1 MSRPSRLLALALLAA
16 LACGSAAQASAKQSG
31 PNNSNLNSDLFYQL
45 LVGELSA
52 QSGDNGSAYALM
64 LDAAH
69 KTNSPRLYERAVE
82 LALQARNGESA
93 LEAAQS
99 WARAYPTS
107 LDANRYLLQI
117 LIGLN
122 RIAETQEPLRRGLAA
137 LPPAERAAAI
147 DLVPRYYAR
156 ATDRPLTASVV
167 EKALASELG
176 NRATGPAAWASIGV
190 LRLQANDAD
199 GALEA
204 ARRGVALNPKAQ
216 EPVLLALAMMNAK
229 RPAAEALVQKY
240 LSGQPQAEIRMAYT
254 RNLLNAQ
261 RYADAY
267 AQTLLLNAE
276 KPDMA
281 EAWLVRGSLE
291 LQDKK
296 VAQAESSLKTYV
308 AMKSVPADAAPSEMD
323 RGLVQA
329 YLLLAQ
335 IAEQNQ
341 RPDEALAYLSRID
354 SPQDALRV
362 QSRRAAILAHQGKL
376 AEARAL
382 IRSTPETQ
390 PEDARAKI
398 SAEVQL
404 LREARQYQ
412 DAYEVLYNATAQYP
426 EDMDLVYDQAM
437 MAEKIGRP
445 DEMEVLLRRVI
456 ATKPDY
462 HHAYNALG
470 YSFADRGVRLVEARE
485 LITKALEFA
494 PNDPFIV
501 DSLAWVE
508 FRSGNPAEAARLL
521 QGAYKARPDAEIAAH
536 LGEVLWSLGQR
547 DEANTVWAA
556 GLALS
561 PENETLLETMK
572 RLRGKP

>member
-1 MSRPSRLLALALLAA
+1 
-16 LACGSAAQASAKQSG
+16 
-31 PNNSNLNSDLFYQL
+31 
-45 LVGELSA
+45 
-52 QSGDNGSAYALM
+52 
-64 LDAAH
+64 
-69 KTNSPRLYERAVE
+69 
-82 LALQARNGESA
+82 
-93 LEAAQS
+93 
-99 WARAYPTS
+99 
-107 LDANRYLLQI
+107 
-117 LIGLN
+117 
-122 RIAETQEPLRRGLAA
+122 
-137 LPPAERAAAI
+137 
-147 DLVPRYYAR
+147 
-156 ATDRPLTASVV
+156 
-167 EKALASELG
+167 
-176 NRATGPAAWASIGV
+176 
-190 LRLQANDAD
+190 
-199 GALEA
+199 
-204 ARRGVALNPKAQ
+204 
-216 EPVLLALAMMNAK
+216 
-229 RPAAEALVQKY
+229 
-240 LSGQPQAEIRMAYT
+240 MAYT

-296 VAQAESSLKTYV
+296 TAQAESSLKTYV
-308 AMKSVPADAAPSEMD
+308 ALKPAPADAAPSEMD

-341 RPDEALAYLSRID
+341 RPDEAMAYLGRID

-456 ATKPDY
+456 AAKPDY
-462 HHAYNALG
+462 YHAYNALG
-470 YSFADRGVRLVEARE
+470 YSFADRGVRLTEARE
-485 LITKALEFA
+485 LVTKSLEFA

-536 LGEVLWSLGQR
+536 LGEVLWSLGQH

-556 GLALS
+556 GQALS

-572 RLRGKP
+572 RLRGKL